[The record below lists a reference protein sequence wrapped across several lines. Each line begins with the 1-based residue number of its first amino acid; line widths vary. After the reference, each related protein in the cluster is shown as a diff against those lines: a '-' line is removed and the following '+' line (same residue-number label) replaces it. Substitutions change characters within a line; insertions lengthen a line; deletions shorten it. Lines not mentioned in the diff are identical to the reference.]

1 VDFEHGLNLCIQQIR
16 EALGDDATTPRY
28 VETVPRR
35 GYRFIADLREPPGR
49 PASERVEPPT
59 SAATEPPSAHTPW
72 RRLFLTGSVGL
83 LAVGLV
89 AAYALRQGVWARAKA
104 QAGSIRLVVLPFEN
118 LSGDPEQEYFSD
130 GITEE
135 MTDQIAHLNPQRLM
149 VIGRT
154 STMTYKR
161 RSKTIA
167 EIGKELGVQ
176 YVLEGSVR
184 RSGEMVRV
192 SAKLI
197 KVEEQTHVW
206 GESYNRDLRDVLK
219 LQREVT
225 RAIAGAVQIELIPQQ
240 QARLAS
246 ARPIQ
251 PAAHEAY
258 LKGRYLWEKRTA
270 DGLGPKS
277 WLS

>member
-1 VDFEHGLNLCIQQIR
+1 
-16 EALGDDATTPRY
+16 
-28 VETVPRR
+28 
-35 GYRFIADLREPPGR
+35 
-49 PASERVEPPT
+49 
-59 SAATEPPSAHTPW
+59 
-72 RRLFLTGSVGL
+72 
-83 LAVGLV
+83 VGLV